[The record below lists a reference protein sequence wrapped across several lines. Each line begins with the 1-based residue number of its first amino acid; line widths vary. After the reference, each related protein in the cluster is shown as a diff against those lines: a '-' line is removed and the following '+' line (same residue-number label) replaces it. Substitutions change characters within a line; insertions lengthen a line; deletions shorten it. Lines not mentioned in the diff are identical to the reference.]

1 MTSVFGKCRMK
12 VTYLFGKC
20 RNRYSDTKEK
30 CEKEDFA
37 HETTSGLRAGADDD
51 YLGAGRPVTR
61 LEIEHQMPVDRQ
73 LSATTVLSFLSR
85 LQDKGFVDVYRD
97 GKSNVYE
104 AAVPKEAYLQ
114 EESRSI
120 WKRLYQNSVGNFMA
134 ALGGGA
140 ELSDE
145 DLDELQDFLDR
156 ERRERGK

>member
-1 MTSVFGKCRMK
+1 MK
-12 VTYLFGKC
+12 RLPD
-20 RNRYSDTKEK
+20 SELELMMIIWD
-30 CEKEDFA
+30 
-37 HETTSGLRAGADDD
+37 
-51 YLGAGRPVTR
+51 AGRPVTR

-97 GKSNVYE
+97 GKSKVYE

>member
-1 MTSVFGKCRMK
+1 MK
-12 VTYLFGKC
+12 RLPD
-20 RNRYSDTKEK
+20 SELELMMIIWD
-30 CEKEDFA
+30 
-37 HETTSGLRAGADDD
+37 
-51 YLGAGRPVTR
+51 AGRPVTR

-140 ELSDE
+140 ELTDE

>member
-1 MTSVFGKCRMK
+1 MRRLPDSELEMMMIIWDV
-12 VTYLFGKC
+12 
-20 RNRYSDTKEK
+20 
-30 CEKEDFA
+30 
-37 HETTSGLRAGADDD
+37 
-51 YLGAGRPVTR
+51 GRPVTR
-61 LEIEHQMPVDRQ
+61 AEIEMQLPKERQ
-73 LSATTVLSFLSR
+73 LSATTILSFLSR
-85 LQDKGFVDVYRD
+85 LQEKGFVDVYRE
-97 GKSNVYE
+97 GKTNVYK
-104 AAVPKEAYLQ
+104 AVVPKEEYLQ